1 MDRYR
6 EAIGR
11 LDAPTRKFLAEKGV
25 FDLPDAYLADS
36 LIQTFFDYADP
47 QVPLIDKTD
56 FLERYKTRNVPPLLL
71 QSVMFVG
78 SHFALDE
85 HVAASP
91 WSTRTEMTAAFF
103 EKAKLIADFELER
116 DQITLVQCF
125 VLLAERWFG
134 WTEERNTRYWMSRA
148 INVAYMMGLHRKIET
163 LNLTPAQKRLWNRV
177 AWVTMAKDC
186 FVAAMFG
193 TPTIIDDRWTDGE
206 ELIWNSSYFDESR
219 DDQGVDSAPS
229 RTPETVNYSTA
240 LVWLGALGELSSV
253 MGSII
258 AYP

>member
-1 MDRYR
+1 MAIVHATNNNAFTSILNAAADTDENSRRNVHLYAGSSIHACSAMDRYR
-6 EAIGR
+6 EAIGH

-36 LIQTFFDYADP
+36 LIQNFFDYADP
-47 QVPLIDKTD
+47 HVPLIDKTD

-91 WSTRTEMTAAFF
+91 WPTRAEMTAGFF

-116 DQITLVQCF
+116 DQITLVQSF

-134 WTEERNTRYWMSRA
+134 WTEERNMRYWMSRA
-148 INVAYMMGLHRKIET
+148 INVAYMMGLHRKY
-163 LNLTPAQKRLWNRV
+163 
-177 AWVTMAKDC
+177 VT
-186 FVAAMFG
+186 
-193 TPTIIDDRWTDGE
+193 RH
-206 ELIWNSSYFDESR
+206 R
-219 DDQGVDSAPS
+219 DP
-229 RTPETVNYSTA
+229 
-240 LVWLGALGELSSV
+240 
-253 MGSII
+253 I
-258 AYP
+258 ACIL